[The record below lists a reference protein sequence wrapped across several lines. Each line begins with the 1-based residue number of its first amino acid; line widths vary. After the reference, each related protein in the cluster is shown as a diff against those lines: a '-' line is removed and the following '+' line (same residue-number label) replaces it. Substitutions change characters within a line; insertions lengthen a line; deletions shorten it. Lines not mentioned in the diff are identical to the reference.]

1 MNENFET
8 NVHIADV
15 EKRYETKGYFT
26 RLIEMFIVF
35 SSPNVP

>member
-26 RLIEMFIVF
+26 RLIEMFKPKF
-35 SSPNVP
+35 QTAG